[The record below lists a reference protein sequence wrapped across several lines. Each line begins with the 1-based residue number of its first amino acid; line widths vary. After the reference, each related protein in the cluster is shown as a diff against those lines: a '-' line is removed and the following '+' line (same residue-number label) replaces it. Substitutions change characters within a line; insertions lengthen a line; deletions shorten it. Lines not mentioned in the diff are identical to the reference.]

1 MGPNDL
7 MSIRVFSRLSHFA
20 TILAFAVVVLG
31 AYVRLSNAGLGCPDW
46 PGCYGHLS
54 VPAAQKAQS
63 QLPDSPL
70 IAAKAW
76 KEMIHRYL
84 AGSLGLMILTLAVLS
99 LRLRKQLNVSPFL
112 PWLLVGL
119 VVFQALLGRWTV
131 TLKLHPLVVMA
142 HLLGGLSTLG
152 ILGWMTLK
160 LRDLP
165 PLIPPYKGGEP
176 FAPPLPANSRL
187 RPWAILGLLLLLA
200 QISLGGWMSA
210 NYASLACPDFPTCQ
224 GRWWP
229 PMNFQEAFGL
239 LKQVG
244 PNYEGGVLDSPAR
257 IAIHM
262 MHRLGAGFV
271 FLYLLGFAVAVLRKR
286 PETRGKGFAKVM
298 LLILV
303 LQVSLGIS
311 NILFHLPLGVATAH
325 NAGAALLLL
334 SLLGLIQVLPSKGST

>member
-1 MGPNDL
+1 
-7 MSIRVFSRLSHFA
+7 MSIRVFSRLSLFA
-20 TILAFAVVVLG
+20 MILAFAVVVLG

-63 QLPDSPL
+63 KLPDSPL

-99 LRLRKQLNVSPFL
+99 LCLRKQLNISPFL

-131 TLKLHPLVVMA
+131 TLKLHPLVVMT

-152 ILGWMTLK
+152 ILGWMTMR
-160 LRDLP
+160 LRATGRSP
-165 PLIPPYKGGEP
+165 VPLNLSK
-176 FAPPLPANSRL
+176 L
-187 RPWAILGLLLLLA
+187 RPWAIAGLLLLLI

-224 GRWWP
+224 GQWWP
-229 PMNFQEAFGL
+229 PMNFHEAFGL
-239 LKQVG
+239 LRQVG
-244 PNYEGGVLDSPAR
+244 PNYEGGLLDSPAR

-271 FLYLLGFAVAVLRKR
+271 FLYLLGLSLAVLRKR
-286 PETRGKGFAKVM
+286 SEVKGKGFAKVM
-298 LLILV
+298 VLILV
-303 LQVSLGIS
+303 VQVSLGIS

-334 SLLGLIQVLPSKGST
+334 SLLGLIQALPSAGST